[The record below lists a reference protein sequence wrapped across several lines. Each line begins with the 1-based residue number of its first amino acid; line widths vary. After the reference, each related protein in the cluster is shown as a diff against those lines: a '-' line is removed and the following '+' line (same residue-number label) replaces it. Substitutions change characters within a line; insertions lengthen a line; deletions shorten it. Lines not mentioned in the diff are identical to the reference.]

1 MRIIVIDKIQTR
13 ELMKTRCLQRVG
25 GTPDLKPR
33 PCDQKPSGFC
43 LQTMDRDNE
52 FNVGHSGAEFTDF
65 LPSLPMPQPL
75 LSAPL
80 SL

>member
-1 MRIIVIDKIQTR
+1 
-13 ELMKTRCLQRVG
+13 MKTWCSQGVG

-33 PCDQKPSGFC
+33 QWIC
-43 LQTMDRDNE
+43 LQTMDLDNE

-65 LPSLPMPQPL
+65 LPDLPIPQPL